1 MARKCPSEAALP
13 RPTRSRSVYSRQF
26 ELIICLKHVALTDL
40 MYFLQTLLPAG
51 NPSVHVYVVV
61 YDALGASSTAA
72 ASRAVTVTNRD
83 NVTAI
88 YRSLKDDLESSSEG
102 R

>member
-1 MARKCPSEAALP
+1 
-13 RPTRSRSVYSRQF
+13 
-26 ELIICLKHVALTDL
+26 
-40 MYFLQTLLPAG
+40 MYWLQTVLPSG
-51 NPSVHVYVVV
+51 NPTVHVYVVV
-61 YDALGASSTAA
+61 YDALGASATAA

-88 YRSLKDDLESSSEG
+88 YRSLKDDLESNSEG